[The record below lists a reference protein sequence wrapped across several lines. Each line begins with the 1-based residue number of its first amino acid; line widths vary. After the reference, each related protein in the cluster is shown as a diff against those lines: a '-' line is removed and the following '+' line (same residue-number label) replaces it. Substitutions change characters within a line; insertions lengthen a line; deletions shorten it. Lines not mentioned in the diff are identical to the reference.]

1 MNRVYIVLCI
11 FSFSFIQINWQE
23 CIYDDYHT
31 YIKQATKDINN
42 KRYDK
47 AKEHFN
53 LAFEAVEVPLSKD
66 IINALNLYLKAN
78 DEEMILKLSII
89 LAKGGIPK
97 NYFQQFQRLNWY
109 PNFMQNFTQYD
120 SIYKAD
126 FNIEYRRRIS
136 ELIAY
141 DINFNKKYHDWRSG
155 NIDMSLNEMISEA
168 KYIAVEFETLIN
180 EFGLPL
186 EKKIGYYYDERLKRV
201 IVLPIEVLIIHNQQ
215 RGKFLIQSDQIEL
228 LICNGLLDKSYQ
240 DLLPRIKGFSDEESI
255 EAEMTLRYSKFGKK
269 Q

>member
-11 FSFSFIQINWQE
+11 FSFSFTQINGQN
-23 CIYDDYHT
+23 CIYDDYNM
-31 YIKQATKDINN
+31 YIKEATKDFNN
-42 KRYDK
+42 KKYDK
-47 AKEHFN
+47 AKLNFD
-53 LAFEAVEVPLSKD
+53 LAFEAAEVPLSKD
-66 IINALNLYLKAN
+66 IINALNLYLKVN
-78 DEEMILKLSII
+78 DDEMIRKLSVI

-97 NYFQQFQRLNWY
+97 KYFQQFQGLKWY
-109 PNFMQNFTQYD
+109 TKFEQNFSQYD
-120 SIYKAD
+120 SIYIAD
-126 FNIEYRRRIS
+126 FNTEYRRRID

-155 NIDMSLNEMISEA
+155 NIDMSLNEMISKA

-186 EKKIGYYYDERLKRV
+186 ENKIGYYYDERLKRV
-201 IVLPIEVLIIHNQQ
+201 SVLPIEVLIIHNQQ